1 MKNINC
7 KVKCWIK
14 FLFKSVK
21 QKIFQRR
28 ILSPTANTQC
38 LNSPLSR
45 LPNTLLTPPPLMRR
59 LPTWSQSLIPLR
71 SPLSL
76 LQGGEGEVEGCNWPS
91 LLRWKQTSC
100 LGTQNRL
107 SVCVCSAAGSKGHSH
122 FRTHKHTH
130 MHRALF
136 THPPAPNNHCSYL
149 GKVIICSPVCLLPF
163 RALSCQVW
171 E

>member
-1 MKNINC
+1 MNHKYVTAVGILLLRLLMKNINC

-76 LQGGEGEVEGCNWPS
+76 LQGGRGRLKGVIGRACSGESRPLVWGHKTVSLCVSAVLQGQKDIPIFGHTNTHTCTEPS
-91 LLRWKQTSC
+91 SLILQPPTI
-100 LGTQNRL
+100 T
-107 SVCVCSAAGSKGHSH
+107 AA
-122 FRTHKHTH
+122 T
-130 MHRALF
+130 
-136 THPPAPNNHCSYL
+136 
-149 GKVIICSPVCLLPF
+149 
-163 RALSCQVW
+163 W
-171 E
+171 ER